1 MRGPVHPDALFEE
14 IRTAL
19 PYASLE
25 RGTFDRLFQF
35 AIDGGYVLR
44 GYDRYRRLMPLADG
58 RYRIANPATVRRHRQ
73 NIGVIVEA
81 ARLKVKRIG
90 GSRPARRPDA
100 SWARSRSI
108 SRKG

>member
-1 MRGPVHPDALFEE
+1 MSCACCEPVHPDALFEE

-19 PYASLE
+19 PYAALD
-25 RGTFDRLFQF
+25 RATLDRLFQF

-44 GYDRYRRLMPLADG
+44 GYDRYRRLVPLPDG

-81 ARLKVKRIG
+81 ARLKVKRTG
-90 GSRPARRPDA
+90 GRRAAA
-100 SWARSRSI
+100 SSARSRNI